1 MTPTHVA
8 GAKDGGKADAPQ
20 LEILSGNEA
29 IARGAWEAGVRFA
42 SAYPGTP
49 STEIM
54 EALAGYDDVYAEW
67 APNEKVAVEAATG
80 ASMAGARALAC
91 MKHVGLN
98 VAADPFFS
106 SSHVG
111 VTGGLLIV
119 SADDPAMHSS
129 QDEQDNRNYAK
140 FAKMAMVEP
149 CGRRRGA
156 ALRRGGLRAERA
168 VRHARALPDDHP
180 HVARAGRGAAR
191 RARRRRPS
199 RCSPSTATPPSTS

>member
-1 MTPTHVA
+1 MTPPEAAAA
-8 GAKDGGKADAPQ
+8 GAKAEVPEIA
-20 LEILSGNEA
+20 ILSGNEA
-29 IARGAWEAGVRFA
+29 VARGAWEAGVTFA

-54 EALAGYDDVYAEW
+54 EALAKYEGVFAEW

-80 ASMAGARALAC
+80 AALAGARAIAT

-98 VAADPFFS
+98 VGADPFFS
-106 SSHVG
+106 SSMISMP
-111 VTGGLLIV
+111 GGLVIV

-149 CGRRRGA
+149 SDADEALQYIKA
-156 ALRRGGLRAERA
+156 AYEISERFHTS
-168 VRHARALPDDHP
+168 VLFRTTTRTSHAQG
-180 HVARAGRGAAR
+180 VARLGERVEA
-191 RARRRRPS
+191 PS
-199 RCSPSTATPPSTS
+199 RSRSSSATTRSS